1 MNSIAKEMA
10 EVGIQSRG
18 AEDLEGFID
27 GRNMS
32 TEEFERYKLDTSVG
46 AIVVGMDTKYTYA
59 KLSIASMYVHTGGAK
74 FIATN
79 DDAYDMVGDRRMPG
93 AGAMVQS
100 IQYTLGQIDT
110 KS

>member
-1 MNSIAKEMA
+1 
-10 EVGIQSRG
+10 
-18 AEDLEGFID
+18 
-27 GRNMS
+27 MS

-93 AGAMVQS
+93 AGAMV
-100 IQYTLGQIDT
+100 
-110 KS
+110 